1 MRGGWSVAP
10 KTGDEDVAIESCELG
25 VIRGGSSHCPESPSC
40 RLSMLRD
47 LKHGAHGF
55 WMKHERYGTTKRAE
69 QLARLALIQVGQL
82 AGTKGTE
89 GLNMLF
95 AAFCCITNR
104 RTSYLHLLGN
114 SVALIGSFHSHTHTH
129 ADFVRSFPG
138 EVKSADRLTRSTDC
152 SAACGNRT
160 KATAPTC
167 FRVYTGSCCT
177 LNVLNQSSV
186 RTTK

>member
-1 MRGGWSVAP
+1 MNVMVRRSVPSSLHGSHLSRSGSWQEQKGQRGS
-10 KTGDEDVAIESCELG
+10 TCFL
-25 VIRGGSSHCPESPSC
+25 
-40 RLSMLRD
+40 L
-47 LKHGAHGF
+47 
-55 WMKHERYGTTKRAE
+55 
-69 QLARLALIQVGQL
+69 
-82 AGTKGTE
+82 
-89 GLNMLF
+89 LF